1 MRTIREHHLNPETEW
16 YKMTMKRC
24 PNGHFYDPALNP
36 SCPWC
41 AVPADDHEGTRRI
54 NPAGAPAGGNAGST
68 VKLSPRSGFP
78 SASALDE
85 GHTVAVVKRKTG
97 IDPVVGWLVCVKGP
111 DRGRDY
117 RIRSE
122 KNSVGRADSMD
133 ICITGDDTISRNDHA
148 FVVYDPKKNT
158 FRIQAGL
165 SRGLVYLN
173 GEEVVASQT
182 MNAYDRIEIGQSTL
196 VFVPFCGE
204 NFLWEAEQDS

>member
-1 MRTIREHHLNPETEW
+1 MTI
-16 YKMTMKRC
+16 KRC
-24 PNGHFYDPALNP
+24 PNGHFYDPDANN

-41 AVPADDHEGTRRI
+41 AVPADDNERTRRI
-54 NPAGAPAGGNAGST
+54 NPVAIPVAGNAGST
-68 VKLSPRSGFP
+68 VKLSPRNTPSSG
-78 SASALDE
+78 SSIDE

-97 IDPVVGWLVCVKGP
+97 IDPVVGWLVRVKGP

-133 ICITGDDTISRNDHA
+133 ICISGDDTISRNDHA
-148 FVVYDPKKNT
+148 FVVYDPRKKI

-173 GEEVVASQT
+173 GEEVIASELLA
-182 MNAYDRIEIGQSTL
+182 AYDTISVGQSEL
-196 VFVPFCGE
+196 LFIPLCGE
-204 NFLWEAEQDS
+204 RFQWETEQES

>member
-1 MRTIREHHLNPETEW
+1 MTI
-16 YKMTMKRC
+16 KRC
-24 PNGHFYDPALNP
+24 PNGHFYDPDANN

-41 AVPADDHEGTRRI
+41 AVPADDNEKTQRI
-54 NPAGAPAGGNAGST
+54 NPVAIPVAGNAGST
-68 VKLSPRSGFP
+68 VNLSPRNTSSYG
-78 SASALDE
+78 SSIDE

-133 ICITGDDTISRNDHA
+133 ICISGDDTISRNDHA
-148 FVVYDPKKNT
+148 FVVYDPRKKI

-173 GEEVVASQT
+173 GEEVIASELLA
-182 MNAYDRIEIGQSTL
+182 AYDTISVGQSEL
-196 VFVPFCGE
+196 LFIPLCGE
-204 NFLWEAEQDS
+204 RFQWETEQES